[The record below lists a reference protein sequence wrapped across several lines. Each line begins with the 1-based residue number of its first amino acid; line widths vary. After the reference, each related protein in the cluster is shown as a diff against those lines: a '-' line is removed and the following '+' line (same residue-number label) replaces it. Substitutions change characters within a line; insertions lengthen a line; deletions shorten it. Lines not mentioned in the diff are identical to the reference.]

1 MAIPEDDSTKF
12 NYDKHRQHVV
22 FCGTE
27 ILQGKASNGR
37 FIKAV
42 VIRTGKHISYPVYIQ
57 SIASCINEPKNEIFL
72 YTCNENN
79 CMYGILK
86 VSLQH

>member
-1 MAIPEDDSTKF
+1 MEDENAPFK
-12 NYDKHRQHVV
+12 YDLQRQHVV

-42 VIRTGKHISYPVYIQ
+42 VIRTGKQISYP
-57 SIASCINEPKNEIFL
+57 IF
-72 YTCNENN
+72 
-79 CMYGILK
+79 I
-86 VSLQH
+86 

>member
-42 VIRTGKHISYPVYIQ
+42 VIRTGKQISYPIF
-57 SIASCINEPKNEIFL
+57 IECIGSCIKKCKNGIFL
-72 YTCNENN
+72 
-79 CMYGILK
+79 ILLMQK
-86 VSLQH
+86 IVCIVSEK

>member
-12 NYDKHRQHVV
+12 NYDKHCQHVV

-42 VIRTGKHISYPVYIQ
+42 VIRTGKQISYPI
-57 SIASCINEPKNEIFL
+57 SIHCIASFIKERKNEIFL
-72 YTCNENN
+72 
-79 CMYGILK
+79 ILLMQK
-86 VSLQH
+86 IVCTVYEK